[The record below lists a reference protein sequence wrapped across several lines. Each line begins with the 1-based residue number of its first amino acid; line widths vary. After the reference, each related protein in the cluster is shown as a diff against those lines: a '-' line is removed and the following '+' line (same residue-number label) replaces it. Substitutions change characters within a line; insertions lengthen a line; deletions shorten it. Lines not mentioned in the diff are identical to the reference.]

1 MHYAGSHDIQIPAN
15 ITSKDGVEDR
25 ATNGTSSKNQSF
37 SRMGIYRC
45 ETKRYRVLV
54 MNFVDKEA
62 WGVNC
67 IEKQAT
73 SYKDQNWR
81 CLQGGTY
88 PSSEKIFEEEK

>member
-1 MHYAGSHDIQIPAN
+1 
-15 ITSKDGVEDR
+15 
-25 ATNGTSSKNQSF
+25 
-37 SRMGIYRC
+37 
-45 ETKRYRVLV
+45 